1 MLYMKQ
7 IYQVDE
13 FYFFFIGVQESD
25 SVIHT
30 CIPIF
35 LRFFFL
41 IGYYKILSRVPF
53 AIGQVLVDYIIY
65 IYIYIS
71 VFILIPTPNII
82 DNFKKRTD

>member
-13 FYFFFIGVQESD
+13 FYLFFIGVQESG

-30 CIPIF
+30 YISIF

-53 AIGQVLVDYIIY
+53 AIEQVLVDYILY
-65 IYIYIS
+65 IYIYIL
-71 VFILIPTPNII
+71 VCLY
-82 DNFKKRTD
+82 